1 MEYNSLDSVNTVN
14 SDLVT
19 RLQSKFRNVPNVT
32 QEDCNDWVADAVTL
46 HGNETDTVL
55 VLTLAQ
61 AIGARSIAL
70 NVAHYFSYSD
80 GDESVDKTMLADQ
93 YLRIA
98 TEFQTAYTNNKATVG
113 GNGATFTIV
122 KRADR

>member
-1 MEYNSLDSVNTVN
+1 MAI
-14 SDLVT
+14 SDLAT
-19 RLQSKFRNVPNVT
+19 RLQSKFKNVPNVT
-32 QEDCNDWVADAVTL
+32 LADCTDWVTDAVAI
-46 HGNETDTVL
+46 HGNETDEVL
-55 VLTLAQ
+55 VLYLAQ
-61 AIGARSIAL
+61 AEGARNIAL

-98 TEFQTAYTNNKATVG
+98 NEFNTVYLTNKATLSSSG
-113 GNGATFTIV
+113 DSGSTFKIV